1 RRRTGDPGAAVR
13 DGGPLQPAAEVAPPG
28 RERGGGSSR
37 SSISRPIEPGRRHTR
52 SRMTQESTPEPEVH
66 FSTQDLFDFPDPYP
80 LFAGLRQGSPVL
92 RVEQFRRETFMVTR
106 YDDVAAVLRDNET
119 FSSRSNEQLT
129 EVMGRHII

>member
-1 RRRTGDPGAAVR
+1 
-13 DGGPLQPAAEVAPPG
+13 
-28 RERGGGSSR
+28 
-37 SSISRPIEPGRRHTR
+37 
-52 SRMTQESTPEPEVH
+52 MTQEPTQQPTQQPTQEPAVN

-106 YDDVAAVLRDNET
+106 YDDVVAVLRDNET

-129 EVMGRHII
+129 EVMGRNIILMDGKEHQKHRQIV